1 MSDIGKGFR
10 YQGSGAVWPLA
21 GVTPLA
27 SRNNASLSHCGGE
40 VIVAVPFVWPLTRAD
55 CGLRASKPLVGALG
69 EAHVVLGNN
78 LAVVGDNSLKFCGCR
93 MPNAEEPGAG
103 VDDISGRPVR
113 NVA

>member
-1 MSDIGKGFR
+1 MLRRMSIL
-10 YQGSGAVWPLA
+10 LA
-21 GVTPLA
+21 QARTPPVCL
-27 SRNNASLSHCGGE
+27 SRARCRHPPRTFC
-40 VIVAVPFVWPLTRAD
+40 RALIP
-55 CGLRASKPLVGALG
+55 CRLRASKPLVGALG

-78 LAVVGDNSLKFCGCR
+78 LAVVGDNSFKFCGCR